1 MSVGGASDLNA
12 IITTPTLVALFMN
25 TKSTA
30 FFFLH
35 KTLSFTMVLNHKATG
50 STVALPRNAGIE
62 IDSILFLRRDE
73 SKPIE
78 KIMTS
83 GHDAMRAIYIV
94 N

>member
-1 MSVGGASDLNA
+1 
-12 IITTPTLVALFMN
+12 
-25 TKSTA
+25 
-30 FFFLH
+30 
-35 KTLSFTMVLNHKATG
+35 MVLNHKATG
-50 STVALPRNAGIE
+50 STVALPCDAGIE
-62 IDSILFLRRDE
+62 IDSILFLRRDV